1 MLDPLSSGT
10 SRQLNE
16 AQPPPDTHR
25 NMSPIMILITAINNP
40 AQLGTP
46 VPCFKHWSL
55 IGLVLAFLISDH
67 TARFT
72 VNIFVSDLVGF

>member
-1 MLDPLSSGT
+1 
-10 SRQLNE
+10 
-16 AQPPPDTHR
+16 
-25 NMSPIMILITAINNP
+25 MILITAINNP

-55 IGLVLAFLISDH
+55 IGLVVAYLISDH